1 MYDAANNVTGYFHL
15 KTINDEL
22 VQKNVELELQLE
34 SIRKALIEA
43 TEDSSGVEQLK
54 QEALAGYDIFKA
66 SVINNS
72 VTHAD
77 NYITLDKGEADGIRS
92 EMGVVNGSGVV
103 GIVYLTSPHYS
114 IVIPVLNSKS
124 SISCKIKRSDYF
136 GFLKWDGGSSEFAF
150 IKDMPRH
157 SLFSL
162 GDTIVTSGHSAVFPS
177 GIPVGTVDDI
187 ADSHDGLSYLLR
199 VKLFTDFARLNDV
212 RVIAQK
218 GQEEQLEL
226 EKQVKRLSKKVD
238 VDLSTKNR
246 VVYRTGTVAGV
257 GAESYAYQR
266 VCHSFLFIYFILKYN
281 SGVSRNVLMIWAF
294 LLGLTVDILGNTSGD
309 ECGCGHCT
317 GFYA

>member
-1 MYDAANNVTGYFHL
+1 MKNLLNFFLKYNYWFLFVLLEIISFALLFRFNSYQGSAFFTSANFVSGAMYDAANNVTGYFHL

-34 SIRKALIEA
+34 SIRKAL
-43 TEDSSGVEQLK
+43 
-54 QEALAGYDIFKA
+54 AGYDIFKA

-77 NYITLDKGEADGIRS
+77 NYITLDKGEVDGIRS

-136 GFLKWDGGSSEFAF
+136 GFLIWDGGSSEFAF

-199 VKLFTDFARLNDV
+199 VKLFTDFDRLNDV

-226 EKQVKRLSKKVD
+226 EKQVKT
-238 VDLSTKNR
+238 TK
-246 VVYRTGTVAGV
+246 
-257 GAESYAYQR
+257 
-266 VCHSFLFIYFILKYN
+266 
-281 SGVSRNVLMIWAF
+281 
-294 LLGLTVDILGNTSGD
+294 
-309 ECGCGHCT
+309 
-317 GFYA
+317 